1 MSSVGMPTG
10 NANPVVLVVE
20 DDPIV
25 RITAVAH
32 LQEHG
37 FSVLEA
43 PTADEAQVL
52 IKEAPDVSVV
62 FSDVQMPGTLD
73 GIALAQW
80 LARECP
86 TVRVLLTSG
95 RAVLPE
101 RSGAW
106 RFLAKPYRLDELE
119 RQLRS
124 LLAGPES

>member
-1 MSSVGMPTG
+1 MPTG

-37 FSVLEA
+37 FSLLEA

-73 GIALAQW
+73 GIALAHGC
-80 LARECP
+80 RECP
-86 TVRVLLTSG
+86 MVRVHLTSG
-95 RAVLPE
+95 RAGLPE

-106 RFLAKPYRLDELE
+106 RFLAKPVRVD
-119 RQLRS
+119 
-124 LLAGPES
+124 G